1 MIRLRAISGASTKE
15 TEMAAKTVKKGTKST
30 QTKGASTGL
39 KKFLGQEAKMY
50 EPRKKGTGKLKY
62 QNVIKEARTDT
73 KKDTKLVA
81 LSGKKL
87 TKSEA
92 QARNRKAE
100 NIAKQIDREEK
111 VRKGVR
117 TEKPSTKKVPVK
129 PRGGGGM
136 RGPINLGGGG
146 GAFGKIK

>member
-1 MIRLRAISGASTKE
+1 
-15 TEMAAKTVKKGTKST
+15 MAEKKKD
-30 QTKGASTGL
+30 KAPSTGL

-62 QNVIKEARTDT
+62 QNVIKEARTNT
-73 KKDTKLVA
+73 KKDTKPVA
-81 LSGKKL
+81 VAGKKL

-117 TEKPSTKKVPVK
+117 TEKPSTKKVPTK
-129 PRGGGGM
+129 PRGGGGL
-136 RGPINLGGGG
+136 RGGLGGFSGG
-146 GAFGKIK
+146 GSGRSNVNK